1 MGATEF
7 FCPHTLAEAL
17 ELLAKY
23 QQNAVIVNGGTDIVE
38 KIAHGRVEPD
48 AIIYIQDI
56 AELKGITQEAGYVRI
71 GGAATYNEIN
81 ASPLSRQY
89 PAIRQAID
97 GLGSPPIR
105 VLGTPAGNI
114 GTAVPAADC
123 NVAMLALDASLVLA
137 SKYGECTVPIKDI
150 FVGYGKTQLKTDEL
164 IKEIRLPLPAAN
176 SASAFLK
183 LTRRK
188 AQDIAQV
195 SVGVMLAVEGEICRA
210 VNIALGAVNA
220 TAVRAYSLEKL
231 MVGKKVAEGAQLLK
245 DSFPAEAS
253 LRSPRNRA
261 YKSAV
266 IGVLT
271 ERAIMQAYA
280 AVLGGKK

>member
-1 MGATEF
+1 MGTTEF
-7 FCPHTLAEAL
+7 FRPHTLAEAL
-17 ELLAKY
+17 DLLAKY
-23 QQNAVIVNGGTDIVE
+23 QQKALIVNGGTDIVE
-38 KIAHGRVEPD
+38 KIAHGTVDPE
-48 AIIYIQDI
+48 AIVYIQDV
-56 AELKGITQEAGYVRI
+56 AELKGITQEDGYVRI
-71 GGAATYNEIN
+71 GGAATYNEIS
-81 ASPLSRQY
+81 ASPLGRQY
-89 PAIRQAID
+89 MAICQAID

-105 VLGTPAGNI
+105 VVGTPAGNI

-123 NVAMLALDASLVLA
+123 NVAMIALDAKVVLA
-137 SKYGECTVPIKDI
+137 
-150 FVGYGKTQLKTDEL
+150 LKPDEL

-176 SASAFLK
+176 SASAFMK

-195 SVGVMLAVEGEICRA
+195 SVGVMLAVEGEVCRA
-210 VNIALGAVNA
+210 INIALGAVNA
-220 TAVRAYSLEKL
+220 TPVRAASLEKL
-231 MVGKKVAEGAQLLK
+231 IVGKKVVEGAQLIK
-245 DSFPAEAS
+245 GAFPSEAA

-280 AVLGGKK
+280 VLGGK

>member
-1 MGATEF
+1 MATTEF
-7 FCPHTLAEAL
+7 FCPHTLDEAL
-17 ELLAKY
+17 VLLAKY
-23 QQNAVIVNGGTDIVE
+23 QQKAVIVNGGTDIVE
-38 KIAHGRVEPD
+38 KIAHGTVEPE

-56 AELKGITQEAGYVRI
+56 TALKGITKEAGYVRI
-71 GGAATYNEIN
+71 GGAATYNDVS
-81 ASPLSRQY
+81 ASPLCTQY
-89 PAIRQAID
+89 PAVLQAIA

-105 VLGTPAGNI
+105 VVGTPAGNI

-123 NVAMLALDASLVLA
+123 NVALVALDATVVLA
-137 SKYGECTVPIKDI
+137 SKNGECTVPLKDM
-150 FVGYGKTQLKTDEL
+150 FVGYGKTQLKPDEL
-164 IKEIRLPLPAAN
+164 IREIRLPLPAAN
-176 SASAFLK
+176 SASAFMK

-195 SVGVMLAVEGEICRA
+195 SVGVQLTVDGEVCRA
-210 VNIALGAVNA
+210 INIALGAVNA
-220 TAVRAYSLEKL
+220 TVIRAYSFEELIL
-231 MVGKKVAEGAQLLK
+231 GKKVGEGAQLIK
-245 DSFPAEAS
+245 GSFPSEAA

-280 AVLGGKK
+280 AVLGGK